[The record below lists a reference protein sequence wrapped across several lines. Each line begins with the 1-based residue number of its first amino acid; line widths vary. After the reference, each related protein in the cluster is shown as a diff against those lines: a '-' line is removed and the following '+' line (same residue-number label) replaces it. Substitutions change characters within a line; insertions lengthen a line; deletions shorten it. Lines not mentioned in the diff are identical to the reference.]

1 MSEILVV
8 DDERTLREGM
18 RLLLEGE
25 GYGVRLA
32 RNGEAA
38 LREFRE
44 HLPDL
49 VLLDVMMPGMSG
61 FRVCEQIRV
70 ADADVPILFL
80 TARTS
85 EADQVRA
92 FGLGGDDYVFKTV
105 DDSVLLARI
114 RRALERRSENRSNS
128 DFDPSRRIRLGA
140 LTIDFDTLVISGSN
154 RHVILTKSEAD
165 FLWLLNSTPGKFFSI
180 AEICDVVCGA
190 NSESADKAIYMIAY
204 RLKRKLGRYGHL
216 IECNRGV
223 GYKVIL

>member
-8 DDERTLREGM
+8 DDERVLREGM

-70 ADADVPILFL
+70 ADANVPILFL
-80 TARTS
+80 TARTA

-114 RRALERRSENRSNS
+114 RRALERRAHDAVESEREI
-128 DFDPSRRIRLGA
+128 PRRIRLGS
-140 LTIDFDTLVISGSN
+140 LTVDFDSMSISGAN
-154 RHVILTKSEAD
+154 RTTIMTKSEAD
-165 FLWLLNSTPGKFFSI
+165 FLWLLNTAPGKYFGVD
-180 AEICDVVCGA
+180 EICDVVCGA
-190 NSESADKAIYMIAY
+190 NADVGDKAIYMIAY
-204 RLKRKLGRYGHL
+204 RLKQKLGRYGYL
-216 IECNRGV
+216 IDSNRGA

>member
-8 DDERTLREGM
+8 DDERVLREGM

-70 ADADVPILFL
+70 ADAHVPILFL

-92 FGLGGDDYVFKTV
+92 FGLGGDDYVFKTA

-114 RRALERRSENRSNS
+114 RRALERRNQSTSNS
-128 DFDPSRRIRLGA
+128 EMDPSRRIRLGT
-140 LTIDFDTLVISGSN
+140 LTIDFDSLAIVGSN
-154 RHVILTKSEAD
+154 RHAVMTKSEAD
-165 FLWLLNSTPGKFFSI
+165 FLWLLNTAPGKYFSI
-180 AEICDVVCGA
+180 PEICDVVCGT
-190 NSESADKAIYMIAY
+190 NLESADKSIYMIAY
-204 RLKRKLGRYGHL
+204 RLKQKLGRHGHL